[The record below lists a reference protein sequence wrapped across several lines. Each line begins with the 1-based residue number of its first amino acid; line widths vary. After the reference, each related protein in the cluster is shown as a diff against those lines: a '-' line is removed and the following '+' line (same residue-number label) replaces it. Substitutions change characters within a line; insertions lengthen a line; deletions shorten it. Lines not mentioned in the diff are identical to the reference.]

1 MSEIKSETP
10 STENSID
17 PNPVNP
23 DSDSDIVSSE
33 AKLAPEASL
42 GQRCG
47 AYLIDSLIAIGLA
60 LITSKVG
67 SISNVIGMAYILTKD
82 ALPFLDGQSI
92 GKKALGLK
100 AVTENGESLSGNW
113 NPGLIRNAV
122 LFIPFFPLV
131 ELIVLFTKKDS
142 PEGLLRLG
150 DQWAKTK
157 VLYIGK

>member
-1 MSEIKSETP
+1 MSEIKNETSSP
-10 STENSID
+10 ANQID
-17 PNPVNP
+17 PNPVTT
-23 DSDSDIVSSE
+23 DADLVATETKIGS
-33 AKLAPEASL
+33 EASL

-47 AYLIDSLIAIGLA
+47 AYLIDVLIAIGLTF
-60 LITSKVG
+60 ITSKLG

-100 AVTENGESLSGNW
+100 AVTQNGESPSGNW

-122 LFIPFFPLV
+122 LLIPFFPLV
-131 ELIVLFTKKDS
+131 ELIVLLTKKDS

-157 VLYIGK
+157 VLNIGK